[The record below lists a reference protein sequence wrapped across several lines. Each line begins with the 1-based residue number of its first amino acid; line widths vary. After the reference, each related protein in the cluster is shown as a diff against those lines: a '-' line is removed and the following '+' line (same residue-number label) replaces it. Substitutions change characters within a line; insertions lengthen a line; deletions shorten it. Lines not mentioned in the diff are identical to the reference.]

1 MSRLIFVPQYPAKL
15 RYQEWW
21 FTEFIKNL
29 KPHFSEILTLGVTGQ
44 YIGANKSEFAPHF
57 DAIQYETTQIQQ
69 YATLVLREDDV
80 LLLNDISYPGLFAH
94 VLFHKRPKRCVAICH
109 ATSKNYEDY
118 FAKNRNIKFIVE
130 MATAKLFNKVF
141 VGSNYHARKLGWPN
155 IKVMALP
162 DPPFWRG
169 GNTIKD
175 MDIVSVARPGPQ
187 KVTQSIE
194 NHVEQ
199 MFGKIQRP
207 NANTWDEYYDF
218 LSRAKILLVTS
229 KEETYGYQ
237 VIDGLMNGCVV
248 LAPNRCSYPELLP
261 NRYLYSSE
269 RELEQSIHAVIE
281 GRLKPLPF
289 DYVRKDKLN
298 FYTILAHALKN
309 DA

>member
-29 KPHFSEILTLGVTGQ
+29 KPHFSEILTLGEVQTHSSPT
-44 YIGANKSEFAPHF
+44 IGEFSPHSS
-57 DAIQYETTQIQQ
+57 AIQYETTQIQQ

-109 ATSKNYEDY
+109 ATSKNRYDY
-118 FAKNRNIKFIVE
+118 FGKNRKIKFPIE
-130 MATAKLFNKVF
+130 TATAKLFDKII
-141 VGSNYHARKLGWPN
+141 VGSHYHAKKLGWSNTKVILLPN
-155 IKVMALP
+155 
-162 DPPFWRG
+162 PPFWRQYS
-169 GNTIKD
+169 TIRN
-175 MDIVSVARPGPQ
+175 MDIVSVARPGLQ
-187 KVTQSIE
+187 KVDTELE

-199 MFGKIQRP
+199 MFGTIHRP
-207 NANTWDEYYDF
+207 NVNTWDEYYDF
-218 LSRAKILLVTS
+218 LSHAKILLVTA

-289 DYVRKDKLN
+289 DYVHKDKLN